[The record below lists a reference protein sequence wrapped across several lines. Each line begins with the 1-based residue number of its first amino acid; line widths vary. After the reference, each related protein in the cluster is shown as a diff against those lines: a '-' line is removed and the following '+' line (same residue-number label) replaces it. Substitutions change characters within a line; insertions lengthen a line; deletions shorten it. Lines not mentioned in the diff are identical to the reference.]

1 MEICRVCL
9 RELRTIEVTTSKDEL
24 DSQNELSKTII
35 RVIKEIEE
43 DSVPFSRDEDINF
56 FKELN
61 FALDKKQEVIEL
73 CASESE

>member
-9 RELRTIEVTTSKDEL
+9 RELRSIEVTTSKDEL

>member
-9 RELRTIEVTTSKDEL
+9 RELRSIEVTTSKDEL
-24 DSQNELSKTII
+24 DSQNQLSKTII

-43 DSVPFSRDEDINF
+43 DSVPFRDEDINF

>member
-9 RELRTIEVTTSKDEL
+9 RELRSIEVTTSKDEL

-61 FALDKKQEVIEL
+61 FALGKKQEVIEL

>member
-73 CASESE
+73 CATESE

>member
-9 RELRTIEVTTSKDEL
+9 RELRSIEVTTSKDEL

-73 CASESE
+73 CATESE

>member
-9 RELRTIEVTTSKDEL
+9 RELRTIEVTTTKDEL
-24 DSQNELSKTII
+24 DSQSELSKTII

-73 CASESE
+73 CASESQ